1 MPFTVSP
8 SSYRGGDYLF
18 QGITNAAGSLTD
30 ALKHY
35 QDIADQ
41 ADQADATMGYLHQQ
55 IDPVTGKP
63 VIDDKAFQSFQQ
75 HNQRQRAH
83 IGGGIFAGMKL
94 METLQH
100 LGYAGRESLAHTNY
114 YQAEAQRARAQ
125 AESEGAGGGA
135 GPGKIWSNEL
145 GGYATPAQAKRAYNL
160 SPAGVV
166 QNNYGVTPADIFN
179 SKIHE
184 AGTVTTDPS
193 TGAKTFKNDPAGD
206 QIRIGGATGV
216 TMPRVE
222 HEIFKRQLTMAGQ
235 APDAAAGG
243 PAGAGPAGGGA
254 QDQVQAQAIAILQQN
269 GKPLTPANI
278 NWVIQNKLSGG
289 Q

>member
-100 LGYAGRESLAHTNY
+100 LGYANRETLARTNL
-114 YQAEAQRARAQ
+114 YQAQAAAANAPAAAPAINQVYNPTTGKYESVFTHGKSAQVLHPQAGTPGSVQYDPTGKAVGFYDNNGAYHPYSAQ
-125 AESEGAGGGA
+125 GPDLSSLFGDQNQPGAAPAAGTGAGGGA
-135 GPGKIWSNEL
+135 TGPQP
-145 GGYATPAQAKRAYNL
+145 TDQAYSTQGDPGNL
-160 SPAGVV
+160 PPMYR
-166 QNNYGVTPADIFN
+166 QQPP
-179 SKIHE
+179 
-184 AGTVTTDPS
+184 GTAAAAP
-193 TGAKTFKNDPAGD
+193 P
-206 QIRIGGATGV
+206 QGATRGA
-216 TMPRVE
+216 P
-222 HEIFKRQLTMAGQ
+222 QLNEQRIINGQ
-235 APDAAAGG
+235 AAYWDGKG
-243 PAGAGPAGGGA
+243 W
-254 QDQVQAQAIAILQQN
+254 
-269 GKPLTPANI
+269 KPL
-278 NWVIQNKLSGG
+278 SG
-289 Q
+289 